1 MLEHCPS
8 HDRALKTNLLKLQCH
23 FTWALS
29 KENADLSDLQTR
41 LEDQIE
47 LDLGKKEGAARSHCF
62 LAFVRYLQGSS
73 DDAIAN
79 LVQSEELVREH
90 HGEDYEQFLIVT
102 YGNYAW
108 LHYHRGEYP
117 QCESY
122 LEKLADIMQK
132 FPTGSPTVL
141 HPQVYG
147 EKGWTFLKFS
157 HKYYDR
163 AKEYFK
169 RALELEPDS
178 SEWNAGY
185 AFALYRTEFEMPG
198 VKDSETVKQLR
209 RAIEINPQDAVLRV
223 LLGLRLNILKQY
235 EESEE
240 LVADALEMDPSNPHV
255 IRYVGKYFRHNGSVD
270 RSIVLLKRA
279 MERTQNS
286 AFLHHQLALCYK
298 RKKLALFRT
307 AGGKGKGREI
317 SQLICQVIYHLEQAT
332 TLKANFIL
340 AMADLALHYGESK
353 AMARAE
359 EMFKSTFDAAREKRE
374 ALQVVHL
381 YYAQYQQHCKK
392 RETLAIKHYRD
403 CLTLEPT
410 TYEGKQSASSLKEI
424 AEKRLARDR
433 HDAEAFGILGFVHK
447 AKGER
452 RRALEC
458 FEKAME
464 IDCSNDEYL
473 SAHCELSLSLQ

>member
-1 MLEHCPS
+1 MNPS
-8 HDRALKTNLLKLQCH
+8 HDRALKTKLLKLECH
-23 FTWALS
+23 FTWALT
-29 KENADLSDLQTR
+29 KENVDLSDLQTR

-47 LDLGKKEGAARSHCF
+47 LDLGKKEGAARSYCF
-62 LAFVRYLQGSS
+62 LAYVRYLQGSS

-79 LVQSEELVREH
+79 LVQAEELAREH
-90 HGEDYEQFLIVT
+90 HGEDCEQFLIVT

-147 EKGWTFLKFS
+147 EKGWTFLKIAR
-157 HKYYDR
+157 KYYDR
-163 AKEYFK
+163 AKEFFK
-169 RALELEPDS
+169 KALELDPDS

-185 AFALYRTEFEMPG
+185 AIALYRTDYETRG
-198 VKDSETVKQLR
+198 VKDSETAVKQLR

-223 LLGLRLNILKQY
+223 LLGLRLNLLKQY
-235 EESEE
+235 KESEE

-255 IRYVGKYFRHNGSVD
+255 IRYVGKYFRHSGSVD
-270 RSIVLLKRA
+270 RSIALLKRA
-279 MERTQNS
+279 VERTQDS

-298 RKKLALFRT
+298 RKKTDLFRI

-317 SQLICQVIYHLEQAT
+317 SQLIRQVIYHLEQAT
-332 TLKANFIL
+332 TLKANFIF
-340 AMADLALHYGESK
+340 AMADLALHYGESNDIT
-353 AMARAE
+353 RAE
-359 EMFKSTFDAAREKRE
+359 EMFKATFDAARERRE
-374 ALQVVHL
+374 PLQVVHL
-381 YYAQYQQHCKK
+381 YYAQFQQYRNKC
-392 RETLAIKHYRD
+392 ETLAIKHYRE
-403 CLTLEPT
+403 CLTLGLA
-410 TYEGKQSASSLKEI
+410 TYEGRQSASCLTKM
-424 AEKRLARDR
+424 AEKRLDNDDQ
-433 HDAEAFGILGFVHK
+433 DAEAFGILGFVHK

-452 RRALEC
+452 RQALEC